1 MFLPTMSNNGIQS
14 HLSDEDLMGR
24 FQQGEESAFVEL
36 YDRYNRRLY
45 GYCVKMLKDKV
56 LAEDLF
62 QEVFIRVSRKR
73 EHFKGGNFSGWL
85 FAIARNLCLNAIR
98 DNVNYASL
106 DDVGPLMVAPEDGM
120 YDETSEILR
129 DAIEKLPVDMKE
141 ALVLR
146 VYSGFSYKE
155 IADITDAKLAT
166 VKVRIHRAKLRL
178 YDLLEPYFAD
188 RAYKPNIERM

>member
-1 MFLPTMSNNGIQS
+1 MFLPTMSNNGKLSQ
-14 HLSDEDLMGR
+14 LSDEDLMGR
-24 FQQGEESAFVEL
+24 FQEGEESAFVEL

-98 DNVNYASL
+98 DTVTHTSL
-106 DDVGPLMVAPEDGM
+106 DDIGPMMATTDDNM
-120 YDETSEILR
+120 YDETGEILR
-129 DAIEKLPVDMKE
+129 DAIEKLPDDMKE

-178 YDLLEPYFAD
+178 YDLLEPYFA
-188 RAYKPNIERM
+188 ERVLKQNM

>member
-1 MFLPTMSNNGIQS
+1 MSKVAALAHI
-14 HLSDEDLMGR
+14 SDEDLMGR
-24 FQQGEESAFVEL
+24 FQEGEESAFVEL
-36 YDRYNRRLY
+36 YDRYNRRIY
-45 GYCVKMLKDKV
+45 AYCVKMLKDRV
-56 LAEDLF
+56 HAEDLF

-73 EHFKGGNFSGWL
+73 QHFQGGNFSGWL

-98 DNVNYASL
+98 DTVNHTSL
-106 DDVGPLMVAPEDGM
+106 DDLQGMMAAPEKEL

-129 DAIEKLPVDMKE
+129 DAIEQLPEDMKE

-178 YDLLEPYFAD
+178 YDLLEPYFSD
-188 RAYKPNIERM
+188 RVKHGEPKD

>member
-1 MFLPTMSNNGIQS
+1 MFLPAMSKSATLSQ
-14 HLSDEDLMGR
+14 LSDEDLMGR
-24 FQQGEESAFVEL
+24 FQEEDESAFVEL
-36 YDRYNRRLY
+36 YDRYNRRIY
-45 GYCVKMLKDKV
+45 AYCVKMLKDRV

-73 EHFKGGNFSGWL
+73 KHFQGGNFSGWL

-98 DNVNYASL
+98 DNVRHTSL
-106 DDVGPLMVAPEDGM
+106 DDIESMMAAPEQEL
-120 YDETSEILR
+120 YNETGEILR
-129 DAIEKLPVDMKE
+129 SAIEQLPADMKE

-155 IADITDAKLAT
+155 IADITEAKLAT

-188 RAYKPNIERM
+188 RVKSG

>member
-1 MFLPTMSNNGIQS
+1 MSNNGTVS
-14 HLSDEDLMGR
+14 HLSDEELMGR
-24 FQQGEESAFVEL
+24 FQEGKEAAFVEL

-45 GYCVKMLKDKV
+45 GYCVKMLKDRV

-62 QEVFIRVSRKR
+62 QEVFIRVARKR

-98 DNVNYASL
+98 DGVVHSSL
-106 DDVGPLMVAPEDGM
+106 DEVGAMMAAPDRDL
-120 YDETSEILR
+120 YDETAELLR
-129 DAIEKLPVDMKE
+129 DAIDKLPVDMKE

-178 YDLLEPYFAD
+178 HDLLEPYFAE
-188 RAYKPNIERM
+188 RTYKQDM